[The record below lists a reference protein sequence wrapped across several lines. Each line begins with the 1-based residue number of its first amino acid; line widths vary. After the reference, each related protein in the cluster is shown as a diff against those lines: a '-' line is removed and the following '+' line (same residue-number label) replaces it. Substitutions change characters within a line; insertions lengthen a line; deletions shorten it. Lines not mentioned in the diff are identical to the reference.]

1 METVVTA
8 IATLAFSIIVAAWT
22 LIPERKLAVKAVESS
37 EELRAIPSLEKQ
49 SEPTI

>member
-1 METVVTA
+1 METIVTT
-8 IATLAFSIIVAAWT
+8 IATLAFTAIVTAWAV
-22 LIPERKLAVKAVESS
+22 IPERKLAAKAVESG